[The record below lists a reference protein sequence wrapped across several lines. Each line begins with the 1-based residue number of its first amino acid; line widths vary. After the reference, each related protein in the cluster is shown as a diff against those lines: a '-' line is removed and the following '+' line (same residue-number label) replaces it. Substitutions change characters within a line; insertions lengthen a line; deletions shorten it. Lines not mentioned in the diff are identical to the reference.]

1 MVGALTLGSALPH
14 LIRSVGSALVACLT
28 CPVEY
33 VYDTPLGIKTGGLM
47 MDIPQE
53 TVDDLGRRLRR
64 IEGQVRGIQ
73 QMLADK
79 RDCRDVLT
87 QISAAKKA
95 LEQTG
100 FLLIANGL
108 TWCITHP
115 AEAEAEGNSLDDLQR
130 MFMKLT

>member
-1 MVGALTLGSALPH
+1 
-14 LIRSVGSALVACLT
+14 
-28 CPVEY
+28 
-33 VYDTPLGIKTGGLM
+33 

-53 TVDDLGRRLRR
+53 TVEDLGRRLRR

-73 QMLADK
+73 QMLADE

-100 FLLIANGL
+100 FLLVANGL
-108 TWCITHP
+108 IWCVTHP
-115 AEAEAEGNSLDDLQR
+115 VEAEAEGNSLDDLQR

>member
-1 MVGALTLGSALPH
+1 MH
-14 LIRSVGSALVACLT
+14 
-28 CPVEY
+28 
-33 VYDTPLGIKTGGLM
+33 
-47 MDIPQE
+47 IPQE
-53 TVDDLGRRLRR
+53 TVEDLGRRLRR

-73 QMLADK
+73 QMLTDE

-100 FLLIANGL
+100 FLLVANGL
-108 TWCITHP
+108 TWCVTHP
-115 AEAEAEGNSLDDLQR
+115 VEAEAEGNSLDELQR